1 MGYGWSPTGM
11 DGIILNKHAC
21 LYMNRALICIHIGG
35 AMGGYGPGP
44 MGGFGGGGYG
54 GGPMGYGGGP
64 MGFGFPQSGF
74 QMREGDWPC
83 AMWVK

>member
-1 MGYGWSPTGM
+1 MRVFVT
-11 DGIILNKHAC
+11 
-21 LYMNRALICIHIGG
+21 LIEFSFSLTLVGG
-35 AMGGYGPGP
+35 PMGGYGLSP
-44 MGGFGGGGYG
+44 MGGFGGGGYGGGGYG